1 MHRSTLIVGL
11 ASLSLAAAAGAANIP
26 GLYPTGSNGSGGTLG
41 DGASDLFY
49 SVLSS
54 NNTFY
59 NSNPQGTVINQTSI
73 PSVWF
78 PNTSSAR
85 WIYDNKLAWVNQG
98 ATVTFRLS
106 FNLTGY
112 NPSTAV
118 LFGASAADDAGKIYL
133 NGNFIGNCGPYST
146 PTAFSASSGFLPGVN
161 TLDFVVQD
169 IGGAISGLIVPDIGG
184 HVDKIPAPGAAALLG
199 LGGLV
204 ASRRRRA

>member
-1 MHRSTLIVGL
+1 MNRSTLIVGL
-11 ASLSLAAAAGAANIP
+11 ASLTLAAAAGAANIP

-59 NSNPQGTVINQTSI
+59 NSNPQGTVIKQANI
-73 PSVWF
+73 PWVWF
-78 PNTSSAR
+78 PNTTSAR
-85 WIYDNKLAWVNQG
+85 WIYDNADGNVNPG
-98 ATVTFRLS
+98 ATVTFRLT

-118 LFGASAADDAGKIYL
+118 LFGASAADDTGQIFL
-133 NGNFIGNCGPYST
+133 NGNLIGNCGPYST
-146 PTAFSASSGFLPGVN
+146 PTPFSANSGFLPAVN

-184 HVDKIPAPGAAALLG
+184 HVDKLPTPGAAALLG

>member
-1 MHRSTLIVGL
+1 MNRSTLIAGL
-11 ASLSLAAAAGAANIP
+11 ASIALSAAAGAANIP

-59 NSNPQGTVINQTSI
+59 NSNPQGTVINQANI
-73 PSVWF
+73 PWVWF
-78 PNTSSAR
+78 PNTTSAR
-85 WIYDNKLAWVNQG
+85 WIYDNAPGNVNAG
-98 ATVTFRLS
+98 ATVTFRLT

-112 NPSTAV
+112 IPSTAV
-118 LFGASAADDAGKIYL
+118 LFGSSAADDTGQIFL
-133 NGNFIGNCGPYST
+133 NGNLIGACGGYNAPA
-146 PTAFSASSGFLPGVN
+146 PFSANSGFLPTIN

-169 IGGAISGLIVPDIGG
+169 LGGSISGLIVPDIGG

-204 ASRRRRA
+204 AARRRRA